1 MLCNILCSLVITWD
15 AFVVFYSVMPYFL
28 VKMGITKF
36 ACLWPNFITL
46 LPWRERKN
54 SVVCLFAMQRLFHT
68 LPNLRNFLN
77 SFLHPC
83 FLFPDPDFPE
93 STVLYKKKTAGSL
106 LTKFSNHI
114 WTPSA
119 PMFLFL
125 ALQMIGNSCHAHL
138 RDTLKNANFYALRQ
152 WMSIKG
158 NLWII
163 EFHAVMGCRTE
174 IIIR

>member
-1 MLCNILCSLVITWD
+1 
-15 AFVVFYSVMPYFL
+15 
-28 VKMGITKF
+28 
-36 ACLWPNFITL
+36 
-46 LPWRERKN
+46 
-54 SVVCLFAMQRLFHT
+54 MQRLFHT

-83 FLFPDPDFPE
+83 FLFPDPNFPE
-93 STVLYKKKTAGSL
+93 STVLYKEKTAGSL

-114 WTPSA
+114 RTPSA

-152 WMSIKG
+152 WICQSKAI
-158 NLWII
+158 WVI

-174 IIIR
+174 INTAKISLRSQPCCWRKASPFMKKNTLIRIC